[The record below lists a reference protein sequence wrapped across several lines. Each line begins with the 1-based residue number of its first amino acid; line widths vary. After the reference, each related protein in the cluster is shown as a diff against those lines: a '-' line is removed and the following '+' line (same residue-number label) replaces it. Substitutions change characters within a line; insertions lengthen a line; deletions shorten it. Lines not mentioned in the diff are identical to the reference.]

1 MLKWGE
7 YSYANGCNDDTGFY
21 SDDTEY
27 YPERREMPVMGRIS
41 YGNDNH
47 DDVYIKIASLV
58 NRVAYLERKIAG
70 LEGVIERYGE
80 KINDIE
86 GYVDNLL
93 RFARYS

>member
-1 MLKWGE
+1 MEIGHISQLHSVLAKE
-7 YSYANGCNDDTGFY
+7 C
-21 SDDTEY
+21 
-27 YPERREMPVMGRIS
+27 YPERREVGRIAI
-41 YGNDNH
+41 GKDNH
-47 DDVYIKIASLV
+47 DDIYIKIAELT
-58 NRVAYLERKIAG
+58 NRVAYLERRIAG

>member
-1 MLKWGE
+1 MFEWSGM
-7 YSYANGCNDDTGFY
+7 GCDTGY
-21 SDDTEY
+21 EY
-27 YPERREMPVMGRIS
+27 YPERREVGRVAI
-41 YGNDNH
+41 GNDNH
-47 DDVYIKIASLV
+47 DDIYIKIASLV

-70 LEGVIERYGE
+70 MEGVIERYGE